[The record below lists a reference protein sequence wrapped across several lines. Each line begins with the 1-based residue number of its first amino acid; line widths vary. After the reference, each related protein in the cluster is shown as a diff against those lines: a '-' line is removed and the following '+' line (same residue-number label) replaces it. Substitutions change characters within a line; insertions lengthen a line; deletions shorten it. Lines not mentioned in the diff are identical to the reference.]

1 MDPTMKLA
9 PPADALRKCKKYLVL
24 TDEVEFEEL
33 GELVKSLEHGAK
45 CFPHNYPVS

>member
-45 CFPHNYPVS
+45 IHPHQFPVS

>member
-1 MDPTMKLA
+1 MKLA

-45 CFPHNYPVS
+45 SNPHQFPVS